1 MINKRCNN
9 YHSHKMYSNVK
20 SLDVV
25 AKPIEYIVRAIEL
38 DGKEAIYFTTEH
50 GYQGNVYE
58 AHTLC
63 NEVCVKLTQ
72 ENKEYTKYNC
82 DKCKYKDICDKSYKG
97 IKMVV
102 GSEVYYVKDRKEKDS
117 SNYHL
122 IIIAKNKEGY
132 KDLNRI
138 LSYSN
143 IDGIYYKNRI
153 DDELLFSINPNNVII
168 TSACVAGRLRDDE
181 GLDDWV
187 IKMKNYFGDNF
198 YLEVQNHNEDIQK
211 NLNKKVIYL
220 SEKYNINIIH
230 GNDSHYIK
238 PQDYIYRELFL
249 KAKGIVY
256 KEETNFILDYPS
268 VDTIIERY
276 NKQNVLNKEQIEKA
290 INNTLIFDEC
300 ESIILDKEIKMPS
313 ISNNPNKELKD
324 IINERWI
331 ALRDTIPQDRWDE
344 YLEAIRY
351 EFNIIEKTHMEDYFI
366 LDYRICQRA
375 INKYNGLLTKTGRG
389 SAVSFLINKL
399 LGLTEIDRL
408 SAPVP
413 LYPTRFMSIERI
425 LGTRSLP
432 DVDLNTEDRSVFI
445 QATKDLLGEENCAWI
460 LSYKPLQDASAFRL
474 WCKANDM
481 HISKYDEIA
490 KNLEQYEEDEYWGK
504 IIKDSKVFK
513 GVVESISESPCS
525 MLLYDKNVA
534 EEIGLIKTKEGL
546 CCNLDGY
553 NCDVYKYLKNDYLAV
568 TVWTLIRKTCELA
581 NIKIPTIKELESMLD
596 EKTFK
601 IYEDKITC
609 TINQSDSDFATNL
622 VSRYKVSSVAEMS
635 AFVASI
641 RPGFASLL
649 DNFIDRKPYST
660 GVEALDNILEDS
672 YHYLLYQES
681 IMKYL
686 IWLGIPE
693 PETYGI
699 IKKISKKKFKEKELR
714 DLEEKLKEGW
724 INKVGSIDGFEE
736 TWQVVNDASRYSF
749 NASHS
754 LSYAYDSLYG
764 AFLKSHYPLEY
775 YTVALSIYSD
785 DSDRTNRLIKELNYF
800 DIKLLPPKFRYSRA
814 EYFMDKETNSIYK
827 GMASIKYMNAQV
839 SEELY
844 KLKDNQY
851 NNFMDL
857 LIDVYDKTSIN
868 SRQLSIL
875 IVIDFFEEFGKSQ
888 KLLDIVELYEN
899 IMSKKLKSKKGEV
912 SFNKADLP
920 YPQEIIEKYATEKSK
935 EDKYKQYK
943 VERALELCNELMNDI
958 PNIEMPSIYKIR
970 MNFDTMGECNYYFE
984 DYNPTTCIVIDVITK
999 FKTKKAWLFSIA
1011 SGHIAEVNIGE
1022 GYYNLQPFKALDVID
1037 VFEITQKPKKERREV
1052 EVEDKNGNKVTKMK
1066 YVPTGEMRLYLSE
1079 YHLLD
1084 KEEIDKLNEEEKEY
1098 REGLLYED

>member
-1 MINKRCNN
+1 MIKKCNN

-102 GSEVYYVKDRKEKDS
+102 GAEIYYIKDRKEKDS

-181 GLDDWV
+181 GLDNWV

-211 NLNKKVIYL
+211 NLNKKAIYL

-300 ESIILDKEIKMPS
+300 DNIILDKEIKMPS

-324 IINERWI
+324 IINERWV

-375 INKYNGLLTKTGRG
+375 INEYNGLLTKTGRG

-481 HISKYDEIA
+481 HVSKYDEIA

-660 GVEALDNILEDS
+660 GVEALDDILEDS

-699 IKKISKKKFKEKELR
+699 IKKISKKKFKEKELK
-714 DLEEKLKEGW
+714 DLEEKLKKGW

-800 DIKLLPPKFRYSRA
+800 NIELLPPKFAYSRA

-844 KLKDNQY
+844 ELKDNQY

-857 LIDVYDKTSIN
+857 LIDIYDKTCIN
-868 SRQLSIL
+868 SRQLNIL
-875 IVIDFFEEFGKSQ
+875 IAIDFFEEFGKSQ
-888 KLLDIVELYEN
+888 KLFDILKLYEN
-899 IMSKKLKSKKGEV
+899 IMSKKIKSKKGEV
-912 SFNKADLP
+912 SFNKIDLP

-943 VERALELCNELMNDI
+943 VENALGLCYELMNDI
-958 PNIEMPSIYKIR
+958 PNMEMSSIDKIR
-970 MNFDTMGECNYYFE
+970 INLDAMGECNYYFE
-984 DYNPTTCIVIDVITK
+984 DYNPTTCIVVDVITK

-1098 REGLLYED
+1098 REVLL

>member
-1 MINKRCNN
+1 MIKKCNN

-102 GSEVYYVKDRKEKDS
+102 GAEVYYVKDRKEKDS

-187 IKMKNYFGDNF
+187 IKMKNYFGNNF

-256 KEETNFILDYPS
+256 KEETNFILDYPN

-300 ESIILDKEIKMPS
+300 ENIILDKEIKMPS

-984 DYNPTTCIVIDVITK
+984 DYNPTTCIVVDVITK

>member
-1 MINKRCNN
+1 MIKKCNN

-102 GSEVYYVKDRKEKDS
+102 GAEVYYVKDRKEKDS

-187 IKMKNYFGDNF
+187 IKMKNYFGNNF

-238 PQDYIYRELFL
+238 HQDYIYRELFL

-256 KEETNFILDYPS
+256 KEETNFILDYPN

-276 NKQNVLNKEQIEKA
+276 NKQNILNKEQIEKA

-300 ESIILDKEIKMPS
+300 ENIILDKEIKMPS

-814 EYFMDKETNSIYK
+814 EYFMNKETNSIYK

-844 KLKDNQY
+844 ELKDNQY

-857 LIDVYDKTSIN
+857 LIDIYDKTSIN
-868 SRQLSIL
+868 SRQLNIL
-875 IVIDFFEEFGKSQ
+875 IAIDFFEEFGKSQ
-888 KLLDIVELYEN
+888 MLLDIVKLYEN
-899 IMSKKLKSKKGEV
+899 IMSKKIKSKKGEV
-912 SFNKADLP
+912 SFNKIDLP

-943 VERALELCNELMNDI
+943 VENALGLCYELMNDI
-958 PNIEMPSIYKIR
+958 PNMEMSSIDKIR
-970 MNFDTMGECNYYFE
+970 INLDAMGECNYYFE
-984 DYNPTTCIVIDVITK
+984 DYNPTTCIVVDVITK

-1022 GYYNLQPFKALDVID
+1022 GYYNLQSFKALDVID

-1098 REGLLYED
+1098 REGLL

>member
-1 MINKRCNN
+1 MIKKCNN

-25 AKPIEYIVRAIEL
+25 AKPIEYIVRTIEL

-72 ENKEYTKYNC
+72 ENKEYTKHNC
-82 DKCKYKDICDKSYKG
+82 DKCKYKDTCDKSYKG

-102 GSEVYYVKDRKEKDS
+102 GSEVYYVKNRKEKDS

-168 TSACVAGRLRDDE
+168 TSACVAGRLRDDK
-181 GLDDWV
+181 GLDDWI

-230 GNDSHYIK
+230 GNDSHYIN

-324 IINERWI
+324 IINERWV

-581 NIKIPTIKELESMLD
+581 NIKIPTIKELEGMLD

-844 KLKDNQY
+844 ELKDNQY
-851 NNFMDL
+851 NNFMNL
-857 LIDVYDKTSIN
+857 LIDIYDKTCIN
-868 SRQLSIL
+868 SRQLNIL
-875 IVIDFFEEFGKSQ
+875 IAIDFFEEFGKSQ
-888 KLLDIVELYEN
+888 KLFDILKLYEN
-899 IMSKKLKSKKGEV
+899 IMSKKIKSKKGEV
-912 SFNKADLP
+912 SFNKVDLP

-943 VERALELCNELMNDI
+943 VENALGLCYELMNDI
-958 PNIEMPSIYKIR
+958 PNMEMSSIDKIR
-970 MNFDTMGECNYYFE
+970 INLDAMGECNYYFE
-984 DYNPTTCIVIDVITK
+984 DYNPTTCVVVDVITK

>member
-187 IKMKNYFGDNF
+187 IKMKNYFGNNF